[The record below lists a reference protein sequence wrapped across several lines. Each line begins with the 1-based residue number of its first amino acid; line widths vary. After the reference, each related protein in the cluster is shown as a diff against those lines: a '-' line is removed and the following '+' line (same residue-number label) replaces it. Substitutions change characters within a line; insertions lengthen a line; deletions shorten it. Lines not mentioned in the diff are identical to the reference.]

1 MIDDLNLADDVYFK
15 RFCEGVDIV
24 FRSNLEEV
32 TYVKDCDSVFR
43 YINKGYLQL
52 LYPNK
57 PFIKA
62 EDILGS
68 TRGRIKSDKRI
79 DDIFI
84 DLLEEDEKVR
94 NSESTNYFLRVD
106 GSDRLFIV
114 SKRAVINPA
123 TGNTV
128 GLFCQMRNYFHP
140 HMLNLIYKIN
150 GVEFGLANS
159 CEAEPL
165 KYKLTQRQHMV
176 LFLYLF
182 KYSYTQ
188 ISSIMTNL
196 GHKISASRV
205 NELLENLK
213 HIFGVTVKDQLIE
226 RALSHKYNLLIPRQF
241 LKPGSYSL
249 NENIVISEI

>member
-1 MIDDLNLADDVYFK
+1 MIDDLNLADDAYFK
-15 RFCEGVDIV
+15 RFCDGVDIV
-24 FRSNLEEV
+24 FRHNLGEV

-43 YINKGYLQL
+43 YINKAYLYL
-52 LYPNK
+52 VYPDK
-57 PFIKA
+57 PWVEA
-62 EDILGS
+62 EDILGT
-68 TRGRIKSDKRI
+68 TRGRIKTDKRI
-79 DDIFI
+79 DDIFE
-84 DLLEEDEKVR
+84 DLLEEDEKVC

-150 GVEFGLANS
+150 GVEFGVGDS
-159 CEAEPL
+159 SEDQPL

-182 KYSYTQ
+182 KYSHTQ

-196 GHKISASRV
+196 GHKISAGRV
-205 NELLENLK
+205 NEHLGNLK
-213 HIFGVTVKDQLIE
+213 HIFGVEAKDQLIE
-226 RALSHKYNLLIPRQF
+226 RALNCKYNQVIPREF
-241 LKPGSYSL
+241 LKVGSYSL
-249 NENIVISEI
+249 NENLIVSRV

>member
-1 MIDDLNLADDVYFK
+1 MINNLNLPDDAYFE
-15 RFCEGVDIV
+15 RFCDGVDIV
-24 FRSNLEEV
+24 FGNNLDEI
-32 TYVKDCDSVFR
+32 TYIKDSDSIFR
-43 YINKGYLQL
+43 YVSKGYLQL
-52 LYPNK
+52 LYSDK
-57 PFIKA
+57 PLVKA
-62 EDILGS
+62 EDVLGG
-68 TRGRIKSDKRI
+68 TRGRIKTDKRI
-79 DDIFI
+79 DDIFK

-106 GSDRLFIV
+106 GGDRLFIV

-123 TGNTV
+123 TGNMV

-150 GVEFGLANS
+150 GVEFGMANS
-159 CEAEPL
+159 TDAEPL

-196 GHKISASRV
+196 GHKISAGRV
-205 NELLENLK
+205 NEHLENLK
-213 HIFGVTVKDQLIE
+213 HIFGVKVKDQLIE
-226 RALSHKYNLLIPRQF
+226 RALSHKYNLVIPRQF

-249 NENIVISEI
+249 NDGLVVSEM